1 MILAEWLYE
10 DGIGEERAI
19 LVEHGR
25 IVEARIEPRG
35 TIRAGLVA
43 NAQFVKQLVAGKRGI
58 ARLADG
64 TELLLSPLPA
74 GLTEGASVVVE
85 VTRAA
90 IDEKSRFKLPLARA
104 APQKPVGPAPTLL
117 ERIGDASICRAHQA
131 DRFAE
136 YGWNEVIEEAR
147 SGQVDFA
154 GGSLLISV
162 TPAMTLIDVDGDLPA
177 KALAH
182 NAAKTAA
189 EAIRR
194 LGIQGMIGID
204 FPNVAD
210 KAERQAVAET
220 FDSAMTGPFERTAIN
235 GFGFLQLVK
244 RRTGP
249 SLPEMMQH
257 RRTHSYAMELLR
269 MAERDTRPGPLGL
282 AAHPAIIKL
291 LEARPDLAAELAK
304 RSGRTVSLRVDPK
317 LATGGYYAS

>member
-1 MILAEWLYE
+1 LANWIYE

-19 LVEHGR
+19 LVGRGR
-25 IVEARIEPRG
+25 IIEARIEPRG
-35 TIRAGLVA
+35 LVKAGLVA

-58 ARLADG
+58 ARLDG
-64 TELLLSPLPA
+64 GAELMLSPLPA
-74 GLTEGASVVVE
+74 GLTEGASLVVE

-90 IDEKSRFKLPLARA
+90 IDERSRFKLPLARA
-104 APQKPVGPAPTLL
+104 VLQKALQPAPKLI
-117 ERIGDASICRAHQA
+117 ERIGDARICHAHQP

-147 SGQVDFA
+147 SGHVGFA

-162 TPAMTLIDVDGDLPA
+162 TPAMTLIDIDGELPA
-177 KALAH
+177 KDLAH
-182 NAAKTAA
+182 SAANSAA

-194 LGIQGMIGID
+194 LDIQGMIGID
-204 FPNVAD
+204 FPNVVD

-249 SLPEMMQH
+249 SLPEMMQY
-257 RRTHSYAMELLR
+257 RRSRSYAMELLR
-269 MAERDTRPGPLGL
+269 FAERDNRPGPLNL
-282 AAHPAIIKL
+282 AAHPATIKQ
-291 LEARPDLAAELAK
+291 LEARVDLLAELTK
-304 RSGRTVSLRVDPK
+304 RTGRTVSLRADPK
-317 LATGGYYAS
+317 LSTGGYYAG